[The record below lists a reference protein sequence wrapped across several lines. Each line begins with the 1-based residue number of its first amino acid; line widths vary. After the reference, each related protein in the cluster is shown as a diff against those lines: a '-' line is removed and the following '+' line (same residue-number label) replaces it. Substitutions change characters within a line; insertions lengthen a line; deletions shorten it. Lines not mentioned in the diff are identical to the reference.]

1 MRRSLVQGDDTAR
14 HPFLQRL
21 PRHVRHGAG
30 HDPVRHRARVEARAA
45 RAELGERIT
54 ARWRQFRRD
63 NRVTSADVKDF
74 LLAYCACFVAITAF
88 IA

>member
-1 MRRSLVQGDDTAR
+1 MRRALVQGDDTAR
-14 HPFLQRL
+14 HPFLQSL

-30 HDPVRHRARVEARAA
+30 RDPVRRRARVEARAA
-45 RAELGERIT
+45 RTALAEGLA
-54 ARWRQFRRD
+54 ARWRHFRRN
-63 NRVTSADVKDF
+63 NRITSGDVKDF

>member
-14 HPFLQRL
+14 HPFLQSL

-30 HDPVRHRARVEARAA
+30 RDPVRRRARIDARIA
-45 RAELGERIT
+45 RAELGEWI
-54 ARWRQFRRD
+54 AAHWRQFRRD
-63 NRVTSADVKDF
+63 NRVTSADIKDF